1 MEDKKRAQLT
11 MKNKLTKLAR
21 EYWTAEESRDI
32 KAILSFFSKDAR
44 WTGPDGVTLVGHDQI
59 RTFYE
64 NSAAAYPLLS
74 VEIMR
79 SYGDKHEG
87 TVEWKAKLTA
97 PDGKVLDLSGVN
109 IMKRKRNK
117 FTELTAYFNL
127 GAF

>member
-1 MEDKKRAQLT
+1 

-21 EYWTAEESRDI
+21 AYWTAEESRDI
-32 KAILSFFSKDAR
+32 KVILSFFSEDAR

-64 NSAAAYPLLS
+64 NSSAAYPGLS
-74 VEIMR
+74 VEVMR

-87 TVEWKAKLTA
+87 TVEWCAKLTA
-97 PDGKVLDLSGVN
+97 PDGRVLDLSGVN
-109 IMKRKRNK
+109 IMKRKKDK
-117 FTELTAYFNL
+117 FTHLTAYFNL

>member
-1 MEDKKRAQLT
+1 MD
-11 MKNKLTKLAR
+11 NKLTKLAR
-21 EYWTAEESRDI
+21 KYWTAEESRDI
-32 KAILSFFSKDAR
+32 KAILSYFSKDAR

-64 NSAAAYPLLS
+64 NSAAAYPGLS
-74 VEIMR
+74 VEVMR

-97 PDGKVLDLSGVN
+97 PDGRILDLSGVN

-117 FTELTAYFNL
+117 FTDLTAYFNL